1 MSNQM
6 KKFNFFDL
14 IDRREKPKQDE
25 KNPIKYSLKDVTPI
39 ELKSANNYLFLSVT
53 LINNENNLKKESKII
68 KVLNNQ
74 IYDEYQIFSKDIF
87 NFEILNLN
95 GTFYIVAFGSDL
107 IDSNDK
113 NLQETEKNNQL
124 LSTSLKIFD
133 ITKCLENENINK
145 PIQKLK
151 INVLLNEK
159 SLLTQ
164 EQTNETHGIDSISS
178 FAINSNMS
186 ACVIGT
192 SKGDIILIN
201 TLPSINFL
209 STKDNRDIKL
219 NYIKQHKN
227 DEEEEITNLKFNK
240 VSKFEE
246 EKLMLFYTTKSSIYY
261 TYIFKN
267 PNNVTFEEVTEA
279 KEGSERNNFCIGY
292 STEDNIKKNTKII
305 NIESSTQYFF
315 EFNYEKDHYALG
327 PSNGIEGK
335 KKYFILFKENYYVYI
350 TEEFNNNNNS
360 LINNVFIYDSINKII
375 IYHLNENL
383 KKIYLIHCDE
393 EFLYILIENLNNQKM
408 ILKLKEKENKEKF
421 DIFYKKFFFD
431 TAENYAK
438 NLGYEEKKVSE
449 INKRYAEHL
458 YQKQNYEASI
468 MQFEKTINYLDP
480 SYVIQLFLE
489 GSKLDY
495 LIKYLEKLTNNNE
508 FRKNCNQEQMKDYTR
523 LLLNCYIKQKKINNL
538 KTFIENKNINDEV
551 TIKTAIDVCKDTK
564 EIELALTIS
573 KEMNMT
579 ESYIQILMD
588 VQNKYDE
595 SLDYIS
601 KIESIFQCFNLLLK
615 YGEKFLQNSKNNEKV
630 NEIIENI
637 IKKIIFLKSCENK
650 PDEKM
655 TDEEFNKIKELKYEK
670 IISIYI
676 SKESQPKLAKLL
688 ELIMEEDKNCPIS
701 IVHRR
706 IELYVD
712 DYVENKN
719 SSISSKNAENISNI
733 LKDERFKN
741 NIDKNYLLMLFK
753 VSNYNDGITALSEF
767 MNLNQ
772 DLNLF
777 YMEAHDYKKLIE
789 LCEKNDDINY
799 WIQALNYFI
808 GISHE
813 NMKNFVEE
821 NVKIILD
828 KLKNNNQFNSMILL
842 QIINKHSEQ
851 KYLEFGIIKDYLL
864 NWLENQ
870 QKELK
875 EVQTKTENNNNKI
888 ELYNNQI
895 NDLITKSKTYSMQ
908 KCAKCQLN
916 INLPYYYFTCG
927 HAFHVQ
933 CLGESEDE
941 DEIFCHIC
949 FEKMNAIDRRI
960 LDSRNISSD
969 HNAYFTENKKNKTF
983 GLIAKYFGKGI
994 FLNEKEKKD
1003 EFDNN
1008 KNDDNQNDN
1017 NNNNILNNNNIIGNY
1032 NDPYKNN
1039 N

>member
-335 KKYFILFKENYYVYI
+335 KNILFY
-350 TEEFNNNNNS
+350 
-360 LINNVFIYDSINKII
+360 
-375 IYHLNENL
+375 L
-383 KKIYLIHCDE
+383 KKIIMFTL
-393 EFLYILIENLNNQKM
+393 Q
-408 ILKLKEKENKEKF
+408 
-421 DIFYKKFFFD
+421 
-431 TAENYAK
+431 K
-438 NLGYEEKKVSE
+438 NL
-449 INKRYAEHL
+449 I
-458 YQKQNYEASI
+458 I
-468 MQFEKTINYLDP
+468 I
-480 SYVIQLFLE
+480 I
-489 GSKLDY
+489 
-495 LIKYLEKLTNNNE
+495 I
-508 FRKNCNQEQMKDYTR
+508 
-523 LLLNCYIKQKKINNL
+523 LLLI
-538 KTFIENKNINDEV
+538 
-551 TIKTAIDVCKDTK
+551 
-564 EIELALTIS
+564 
-573 KEMNMT
+573 M
-579 ESYIQILMD
+579 
-588 VQNKYDE
+588 
-595 SLDYIS
+595 
-601 KIESIFQCFNLLLK
+601 
-615 YGEKFLQNSKNNEKV
+615 FL
-630 NEIIENI
+630 
-637 IKKIIFLKSCENK
+637 F
-650 PDEKM
+650 
-655 TDEEFNKIKELKYEK
+655 
-670 IISIYI
+670 
-676 SKESQPKLAKLL
+676 
-688 ELIMEEDKNCPIS
+688 
-701 IVHRR
+701 
-706 IELYVD
+706 
-712 DYVENKN
+712 
-719 SSISSKNAENISNI
+719 
-733 LKDERFKN
+733 
-741 NIDKNYLLMLFK
+741 
-753 VSNYNDGITALSEF
+753 
-767 MNLNQ
+767 
-772 DLNLF
+772 
-777 YMEAHDYKKLIE
+777 
-789 LCEKNDDINY
+789 
-799 WIQALNYFI
+799 
-808 GISHE
+808 
-813 NMKNFVEE
+813 
-821 NVKIILD
+821 
-828 KLKNNNQFNSMILL
+828 MILL
-842 QIINKHSEQ
+842 IKLSFII
-851 KYLEFGIIKDYLL
+851 
-864 NWLENQ
+864 
-870 QKELK
+870 
-875 EVQTKTENNNNKI
+875 
-888 ELYNNQI
+888 
-895 NDLITKSKTYSMQ
+895 
-908 KCAKCQLN
+908 
-916 INLPYYYFTCG
+916 
-927 HAFHVQ
+927 
-933 CLGESEDE
+933 
-941 DEIFCHIC
+941 
-949 FEKMNAIDRRI
+949 
-960 LDSRNISSD
+960 
-969 HNAYFTENKKNKTF
+969 
-983 GLIAKYFGKGI
+983 
-994 FLNEKEKKD
+994 
-1003 EFDNN
+1003 
-1008 KNDDNQNDN
+1008 
-1017 NNNNILNNNNIIGNY
+1017 
-1032 NDPYKNN
+1032 
-1039 N
+1039 

>member
-14 IDRREKPKQDE
+14 IDRKEKFKQDE
-25 KNPIKYSLKDVTPI
+25 KNPIKYTLKDVTPI

-53 LINNENNLKKESKII
+53 LVNNENNSKKESKII

-74 IYDEYQIFSKDIF
+74 IYDEYQIFSKDIY

-107 IDSNDK
+107 IDSNEK

-133 ITKCLENENINK
+133 ITKCLENENSNK

-159 SLLTQ
+159 SILTQ
-164 EQTNETHGIDSISS
+164 EQTNETHGIDSISA

-209 STKDNRDIKL
+209 TTKDNKDIKL

-227 DEEEEITNLKFNK
+227 DEEEEITNLKFNI

-246 EKLMLFYTTKSSIYY
+246 DKLMLFYTTKSSIYY
-261 TYIFKN
+261 SYIFKN
-267 PNNVTFEEVTEA
+267 LNNITFEKVTEA

-350 TEEFNNNNNS
+350 TEDFNNNNNS
-360 LINNVFIYDSINKII
+360 IINNVFIYDSINKII

-393 EFLYILIENLNNQKM
+393 EFLYILIENMSNQKM
-408 ILKLKEKENKEKF
+408 IYKLKEKENKEKF

-458 YQKQNYEASI
+458 FQKQNYEASI

-480 SYVIQLFLE
+480 SYVIQRFLE

-601 KIESIFQCFNLLLK
+601 KIESIYQCFNLLLK

-719 SSISSKNAENISNI
+719 SGISSKNAENISNI
-733 LKDERFKN
+733 LKDDRFKN

-753 VSNYNDGITALSEF
+753 VSNYNDGITALSEY

-828 KLKNNNQFNSMILL
+828 KLKNNPQFNSMILL
-842 QIINKHSEQ
+842 QIISKHSDQ

-888 ELYNNQI
+888 ESYNNQI

-908 KCAKCQLN
+908 KCAKCNSN

-933 CLGESEDE
+933 CLGEGDDE
-941 DEIFCHIC
+941 DEIYCHLC

-994 FLNEKEKKD
+994 FLNEKKD
-1003 EFDNN
+1003 EGESNI
-1008 KNDDNQNDN
+1008 KNEDNQNDN
-1017 NNNNILNNNNIIGNY
+1017 LNNNNNIIIGNY